1 MNALARFREALT
13 NAPQALTLLEWIE
26 PPPTLQA
33 LDRVIHG
40 IRILLPV
47 LGRISDEDDSLTE
60 VSRSLCAALGA
71 GVDEVDNVLTTLS
84 QHEDC
89 DKVSTDPKRQSPFK
103 GVIGEHPLYALIG
116 SLPSTDDSSAGVLAA
131 VIVIAVSKEI
141 RITGR
146 RGADYRS
153 SIKNACDAARLALG
167 TAVVDQL
174 PTSFNDLPSYRSAL
188 DLESSSLVGKNSEL
202 RHIEAIERL
211 LRFLIRRTGGTRRG
225 GAITREDTLSA
236 EDTGDRPLRIERV
249 SARTTQSKRS
259 EARQTG
265 LAADELA
272 EDHEF
277 VSVLGADA
285 DEPDEGSVETEDT
298 SHSTRPLASQVLLR
312 QRLISQIERANQF
325 LPTDFSRLSTS
336 EIALFLHEL
345 RCHLRG
351 VESGTQS
358 DTEHRPL
365 PQLAVEPIV
374 GLAVCFWAGVAPA
387 HAVRLRLY
395 VDADSLPIHFPSKS
409 LAFTMKEGFL
419 ILPAARPKASPTYKK
434 ADFALAQLTG
444 DRVHLPLGSLLKP
457 YLLRLAAARRLRTPD
472 NPDGVMGTDAFE
484 LDATRLVRMMKD
496 RVRMMAQETHSR
508 LTPTR
513 IARTLFS
520 RLADMTGD
528 LACASLISS
537 TTHRLSDTQLHYFTA
552 PHAEITARFVRCI
565 RTLMDEVISE
575 LKAAGTSVNVP
586 PPPHPLEKEHIHIG
600 SPICPQT
607 ATVFNLAAALETAFE
622 RARREVLQPDY
633 RIELHNAFTHYVHA
647 MLRFA
652 IGLRDVGEP
661 LPAWG
666 RINRARRVILVSDKD
681 DVASYSSRLLP
692 LPDLVLGQLEHWAR
706 HLIAME
712 GHLAFEHVIDGR
724 QKQQR
729 DGLLFYLVRS
739 KGRVRPA
746 RSNDPEIRAQ
756 LATIAPEFRLP
767 HNCNR
772 HYLRSLFVELGC
784 PAELIDDFMGHWVR
798 GREPWGRFST
808 LPPML
813 LVERLRPF
821 VERALQK
828 TGFKIVRGFT

>member
-1 MNALARFREALT
+1 MSALARFREALA
-13 NAPQALTLLEWIE
+13 NAPQALTLLEWVE

-33 LDRVIHG
+33 LDRVIRG

-60 VSRSLCAALGA
+60 VSRSLCAALVA
-71 GVDEVDNVLTTLS
+71 GVDEVDNALTALS
-84 QHEDC
+84 PHEDC

-116 SLPSTDDSSAGVLAA
+116 SLPSTDDSSPGVLAA

-146 RGADYRS
+146 RGADYKS
-153 SIKNACDAARLALG
+153 SIKNACDAARLALN
-167 TAVVDQL
+167 TTVVDQL
-174 PTSFNDLPSYRSAL
+174 PTSFIDLPSYRAAL
-188 DLESSSLVGKNSEL
+188 DRDSSNLAGKNSEL

-211 LRFLIRRTGGTRRG
+211 LRFLIRRTGGNRRG

-236 EDTGDRPLRIERV
+236 DDTGDRPLRIERV
-249 SARTTQSKRS
+249 SARITQSKRT

-277 VSVLGADA
+277 ISVLEPDA
-285 DEPDEGSVETEDT
+285 DEQDEGGAETEDT
-298 SHSTRPLASQVLLR
+298 QRSTRPLGSQVLLR
-312 QRLISQIERANQF
+312 QSLISQVERANQF
-325 LPTDFSRLSTS
+325 LPTDSTRLSTA

-345 RCHLRG
+345 RCHLQETRA
-351 VESGTQS
+351 GTQS
-358 DTEHRPL
+358 DAAHRRL
-365 PQLAVEPIV
+365 HRLDVEPII
-374 GLAVCFWAGVAPA
+374 GLAVCFWAGVVPA

-409 LAFTMKEGFL
+409 LAFTMKEGL
-419 ILPAARPKASPTYKK
+419 LVLPAARPKASPSYKK
-434 ADFALAQLTG
+434 ADLALAQLTD
-444 DRVHLPLGSLLKP
+444 DRVHLPLGPLLQP
-457 YLLRLAAARRLRTPD
+457 YLLRLAAARRLRKPD
-472 NPDGVMGTDAFE
+472 NPDGLMSTDAFE
-484 LDATRLVRMMKD
+484 LDAARLVRMMKD
-496 RVRMMAQETHSR
+496 RIHVMAQETHSR

-528 LACASLISS
+528 LAYASLISS

-552 PHAEITARFVRCI
+552 PHAEISAQFVRCI

-586 PPPHPLEKEHIHIG
+586 PAPRPLETESVHIG

-607 ATVFNLAAALETAFE
+607 ATVFNLAAALEAAFE

-633 RIELHNAFTHYVHA
+633 RIQLHNAFTHYVHA

-661 LPAWG
+661 LPAWD
-666 RINRARRVILVSDKD
+666 RINRARRLILVSDKD

-712 GHLAFEHVIDGR
+712 GHLAFEHVIAGR

-729 DGLLFYLVRS
+729 AGLLFYLVRS
-739 KGRVRPA
+739 NRHVRPA
-746 RSNDPEIRAQ
+746 RSTDPEIRAQ
-756 LATIAPEFRLP
+756 LAAIAPEFRLP

-772 HYLRSLFVELGC
+772 HYLRSLLVKLGC
-784 PAELIDDFMGHWVR
+784 PAELVDAFMGHWVR

-808 LPPML
+808 LPPAV

-821 VERALQK
+821 VERALQT